1 VAKRKGLALLGPTFI
16 QRSRSL
22 PSEQKAI
29 YHNVTGAGRSQ
40 VIRKF
45 LGLTDQNQADLRDG
59 LERLIA
65 GRISKAGG

>member
-45 LGLTDQNQADLRDG
+45 MGLTDQNKADLREAM
-59 LERLIA
+59 ERVIA
-65 GRISKAGG
+65 ERIAKAGG